1 MCKSLIF
8 HKNAGLRSQASNF
21 FKKESPIQMFT
32 FGFCK
37 TFKGL
42 FFTEYFRV
50 TTSDVTKFNERN
62 MVTSRNLAMPAM

>member
-32 FGFCK
+32 FGFCE

-50 TTSDVTKFNERN
+50 TTSAVTKFNERN
-62 MVTSRNLAMPAM
+62 MVTSRNLGMPAM